1 MNNQIQM
8 YICII
13 LLLDNM
19 QDIYYINMILL
30 MNNKKKNVLNKIKK
44 YLNNILKKTYKE
56 SNYRIKHKKKNN

>member
-1 MNNQIQM
+1 M
-8 YICII
+8 YTCII